1 MKTTLSVIKADVGS
15 IGGHVAPSRELVEAV
30 EQHVREKGRHL
41 FLDVYLSHTGD
52 DVAIL
57 MTHTRGVG
65 DEQVHRLAWEAF
77 LDGTEVAR
85 RQGLYGAGQDLLKEA
100 FAGNVRGMGPA
111 VAEMEI
117 EERFQ
122 VRAGSR

>member
-1 MKTTLSVIKADVGS
+1 MKITISVIKADVGS
-15 IGGHVAPSRELVEAV
+15 IGGHLAPSQRLMEAV
-30 EQHVREKGRHL
+30 RTHVREEGGA
-41 FLDVYLSHTGD
+41 FLVDTYLSSTGD

-100 FAGNVRGMGPA
+100 FAGNVRGMGPG

-117 EERFQ
+117 DERFQ

>member
-41 FLDVYLSHTGD
+41 FLDVYSSHTGD
-52 DVAIL
+52 DGAIL
-57 MTHTRGVG
+57 MTHTQGVV
-65 DEQVHRLAWEAF
+65 DEQEYTGITEKLAA
-77 LDGTEVAR
+77 LD
-85 RQGLYGAGQDLLKEA
+85 
-100 FAGNVRGMGPA
+100 
-111 VAEMEI
+111 
-117 EERFQ
+117 ERFQ